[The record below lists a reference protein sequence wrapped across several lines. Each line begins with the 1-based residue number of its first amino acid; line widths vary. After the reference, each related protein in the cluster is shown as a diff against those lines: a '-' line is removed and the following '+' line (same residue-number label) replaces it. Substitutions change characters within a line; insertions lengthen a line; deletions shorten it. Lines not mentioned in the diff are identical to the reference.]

1 MKENF
6 LNKIPLKVY
15 RNIRKEKELIDEY
28 LSLKKTFS
36 KDYAKICYK
45 ANKAVYKYGEAEKT
59 YELLRV
65 KDEYIL
71 NYIENKCADIIEKYC
86 NASFEDK
93 TQCTPGGGG
102 GQNIWVYWWQGE
114 EHMPDIVKACVKS
127 IRDNSS
133 GHKVVLVDRN
143 NYSDFVDI
151 SDIVVKKHDDGIV
164 GHAHFSDIV
173 RSALLA
179 NYGGMWIDATVFIS
193 QPIPERVF
201 ERTFYTAKSVNEKA
215 FYYSKSRWVSY
226 FLSGNKAFPLF
237 SFVRDMLTTY
247 WERSDAIIDYL
258 LIDYVFD
265 IAYRNIPAVKREID
279 SLEDNNLLRGRL
291 MSEINNP
298 YDKELFDALKTGETF
313 LSKLSWRYGNPQEKT
328 RDGKITNYGYILNL

>member
-93 TQCTPGGGG
+93 TQCTPGGGRG
-102 GQNIWVYWWQGE
+102 TKYLGL
-114 EHMPDIVKACVKS
+114 
-127 IRDNSS
+127 
-133 GHKVVLVDRN
+133 LVA
-143 NYSDFVDI
+143 
-151 SDIVVKKHDDGIV
+151 G
-164 GHAHFSDIV
+164 
-173 RSALLA
+173 
-179 NYGGMWIDATVFIS
+179 
-193 QPIPERVF
+193 
-201 ERTFYTAKSVNEKA
+201 
-215 FYYSKSRWVSY
+215 
-226 FLSGNKAFPLF
+226 
-237 SFVRDMLTTY
+237 
-247 WERSDAIIDYL
+247 
-258 LIDYVFD
+258 
-265 IAYRNIPAVKREID
+265 
-279 SLEDNNLLRGRL
+279 
-291 MSEINNP
+291 
-298 YDKELFDALKTGETF
+298 
-313 LSKLSWRYGNPQEKT
+313 
-328 RDGKITNYGYILNL
+328 